1 MTFTYQTER
10 LTVSELFDQDADLDL
25 LERITDLLTPQVV
38 ENLPPHFANIM
49 STLDAKLWFLKMVSE
64 STLLSVKQTETQTI
78 IGFVFL
84 SLENSNNV
92 HIGYLLGKSYWKKGY
107 ATELLKGLVD
117 YVNRNKRWN
126 KLIAGVDI
134 NNMISSKLLLKL
146 GFIEQSPNHK
156 TLRFYECQLSQTE

>member
-1 MTFTYQTER
+1 M
-10 LTVSELFDQDADLDL
+10 SELFDQDADLDL

-84 SLENSNNV
+84 SLE
-92 HIGYLLGKSYWKKGY
+92 
-107 ATELLKGLVD
+107 
-117 YVNRNKRWN
+117 
-126 KLIAGVDI
+126 
-134 NNMISSKLLLKL
+134 
-146 GFIEQSPNHK
+146 
-156 TLRFYECQLSQTE
+156 